1 MAEFNYQ
8 NRRDFLKYFVGTSA
22 VLAGLPALSNEI
34 LKKNDLVKL
43 TILYTNDVHSRIEP
57 FPSNDPKHANMG
69 GFARRSAVV

>member
-22 VLAGLPALSNEI
+22 VLAGFPSLSKEV
-34 LKKNDLVKL
+34 LKSKELSHL

-57 FPSNDPKHANMG
+57 FPDNDPKFANQG
-69 GFARRSAVV
+69 GFARRSSVI